1 MKVPKKALYDLLT
14 PLMNFKPR
22 AACSTYSFGSY
33 KTIIGRKIYAM
44 MNGIFFPVGC
54 RNYKSLSDSDR
65 EKDYNRAQV
74 KCDNRLPKAW
84 YRFTG
89 AAGRQMPTRVVPRNH
104 CGTHA
109 PGWLSGGH
117 PTVAQGIVTRRV
129 CFHWTRSSCQWS
141 RIIRVQN
148 CGAFFV
154 YELQP
159 TPTCRLRYCGD
170 DLRASGRLLEF

>member
-1 MKVPKKALYDLLT
+1 
-14 PLMNFKPR
+14 
-22 AACSTYSFGSY
+22 
-33 KTIIGRKIYAM
+33 M
-44 MNGIFFPVGC
+44 MHGIFFSGC
-54 RNYKSLSDSDR
+54 SGYKLLSDSDR

-89 AAGRQMPTRVVPRNH
+89 AAGRQMPTGVVPRNH

-170 DLRASGRLLEF
+170 DLRSPSGRLLKF